1 MLTNPR
7 KQTLSAQAPQHP
19 RNPTV
24 VMQQPA
30 IISKNGELSIDMTSY
45 GIANE
50 VDDVPDAAATTEDDD
65 STDNGDVGRDEL

>member
-1 MLTNPR
+1 
-7 KQTLSAQAPQHP
+7 
-19 RNPTV
+19 
-24 VMQQPA
+24 MQQPA